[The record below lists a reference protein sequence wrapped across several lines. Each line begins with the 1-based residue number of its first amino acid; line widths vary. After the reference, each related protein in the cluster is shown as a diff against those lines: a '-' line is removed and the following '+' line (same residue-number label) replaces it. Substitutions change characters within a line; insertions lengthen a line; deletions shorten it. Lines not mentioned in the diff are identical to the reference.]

1 MNLNE
6 TIDCR
11 CCQKL
16 NVLSVGRLLFS
27 LVRYCCCCCWLNH
40 RPTKHLK
47 SIEIHSKDDFSMTKN
62 QLVII
67 VLVPSAKSAL
77 FQSLHVP
84 PSSLLLFSFS
94 YPMFIIFFCALLLS
108 YTMSKVTETFVCC
121 FIYADLITSSFYRSW
136 ALFSL
141 RSTDRRQ
148 QHDQLQRRFHVSQC
162 IYGEMEC
169 KYSTRKRKVE
179 FCSRAPVAVVLCETL
194 ECFIKSL

>member
-16 NVLSVGRLLFS
+16 SVLFVGRLLFS
-27 LVRYCCCCCWLNH
+27 LVIYCCCCCWLNH

-67 VLVPSAKSAL
+67 VLVPSAESAL

-84 PSSLLLFSFS
+84 PSSLLLFSLLS
-94 YPMFIIFFCALLLS
+94 NVYHIFFVLCSFHTQWEKSPKLLFAVLFMQIWLHHHSIVLGHFFSLCALQIVGNS
-108 YTMSKVTETFVCC
+108 TTNFSVVFMS
-121 FIYADLITSSFYRSW
+121 RS
-136 ALFSL
+136 
-141 RSTDRRQ
+141 
-148 QHDQLQRRFHVSQC
+148 V
-162 IYGEMEC
+162 YMERWNVN
-169 KYSTRKRKVE
+169 TAEERKVE